1 MTVDQDDR
9 TQPRSRAP
17 EPTRTLAPGA
27 RGYWA
32 VEALG
37 WAIPLV
43 ILSLVAARGLTE
55 GAGAPAAL
63 GVLLPAAAA
72 LVGLVGVAVVP
83 GLRWAHWRYDV
94 RDEEIDLRSGAFT
107 VTRTLIPMARVQHV
121 DTKRTVI
128 SQLFGL
134 AAVTIHTAAGRN
146 VIPALNEPD
155 AAAIRDRI
163 AELAR
168 TPDEP

>member
-1 MTVDQDDR
+1 MSEDHVDGPGLR
-9 TQPRSRAP
+9 PRAP
-17 EPTRTLAPGA
+17 EPARTLAPNA

-37 WAIPLV
+37 WAVPLV
-43 ILSLVAARGLTE
+43 IVSLVAARGLTE
-55 GAGAPAAL
+55 GAGAPGVL
-63 GVLLPAAAA
+63 GILLPAVAA
-72 LVGLVGVAVVP
+72 LTGLVGVALVP
-83 GLRWAHWRYDV
+83 RQRWAHWRYDV

-107 VTRTLIPMARVQHV
+107 ITRTLIPMARVQHV
-121 DTKRTVI
+121 DTKRTVV

-146 VIPALNEPD
+146 AIPGLAEPD

>member
-1 MTVDQDDR
+1 MTEDHEEGAG
-9 TQPRSRAP
+9 PRSRAP
-17 EPTRTLAPGA
+17 EPARTLAPGA
-27 RGYWA
+27 RAYWA

-37 WAIPLV
+37 WAVPLV
-43 ILSLVAARGLTE
+43 IVSLIAARGLIE
-55 GAGAPAAL
+55 GAGAPEAL
-63 GVLLPAAAA
+63 GLLLPAAAA
-72 LVGLVGVAVVP
+72 LAGLVGVALVP

-121 DTKRTVI
+121 DTKRTVV

>member
-1 MTVDQDDR
+1 VTPDHDEGSGLR
-9 TQPRSRAP
+9 PRAP
-17 EPTRTLAPGA
+17 EPARRLAPNA

-37 WAIPLV
+37 WAVGLLIV
-43 ILSLVAARGLTE
+43 SVVARGPTA
-55 GAGAPAAL
+55 GAGAPGAL
-63 GVLLPAAAA
+63 SVLLPAAAV
-72 LVGLVGVAVVP
+72 LVGLVVVVVVP
-83 GLRWAHWRYDV
+83 ALRWRHWRYDV

-107 VTRTLIPMARVQHV
+107 ITRTLIPMARVQHV
-121 DTKRTVI
+121 DTKRTVV

-146 VIPALNEPD
+146 VIPALAERD

>member
-1 MTVDQDDR
+1 MTPDHDEGSGLA
-9 TQPRSRAP
+9 PRAP
-17 EPTRTLAPGA
+17 EPARTLAPNV
-27 RGYWA
+27 RGYWV

-37 WAIPLV
+37 WAVPLV
-43 ILSLVAARGLTE
+43 IVSLIAARGLTE
-55 GAGAPAAL
+55 GAGAPGAL
-63 GVLLPAAAA
+63 DVLLPAVAA
-72 LVGLVGVAVVP
+72 LAGLIAVVLVP
-83 GLRWAHWRYDV
+83 RLRWAHWRYDV
-94 RDEEIDLRSGAFT
+94 RDEEVDLRSGAFT

-121 DTKRTVI
+121 DTKRTVV

-146 VIPALNEPD
+146 VIPGLAEPD

-163 AELAR
+163 AQLAR